1 MKAPIKTASE
11 FDALLAHTEQMER
24 PAMYRLMLLLSIKI
38 GLRPMELAGLESTWF
53 RGLEL
58 RIPVGYSK
66 RKSGRSLSIDAEII
80 EAVAVHMQGRVGRV
94 FLNASGKPFTARGIS
109 DAFRRLYRVND
120 IEGSCY
126 SGRRTLATNLVD
138 KGVSPFIIQK
148 VLGHSHINT
157 TMEYVSVTPNMM
169 RRALFG

>member
-11 FDALLAHTEQMER
+11 FAALLDHTEHMER

-53 RGLEL
+53 RGNEL

-66 RKSGRSLSIDAEII
+66 RKSGRSLSIDAEIT
-80 EAVAVHMQGRVGRV
+80 EAVQAHMQDRVGRV
-94 FLNASGKPFTARGIS
+94 FLNAQGNPFTARGIS
-109 DAFRRLYRVND
+109 DAFRRLYRINE

-138 KGVSPFIIQK
+138 KGVSIFIIQK
-148 VLGHSHINT
+148 VLGHSHVNT
-157 TMEYVSVTPNMM
+157 TQEYVSVTDNMM
-169 RRALFG
+169 RNALFG

>member
-1 MKAPIKTASE
+1 MKAPIKSDAE
-11 FDALLAHTEQMER
+11 FQVLLSHTEQMER

-53 RGLEL
+53 RDLEL

-66 RKSGRSLSIDAEII
+66 RKSGRSLTIDAEIV
-80 EAVAVHMQGRVGRV
+80 EALESHMQGRVGRV
-94 FLNASGKPFTARGIS
+94 FLNASGNAFTARGIS
-109 DAFRRLYRVND
+109 DAFRRLYRINA

-138 KGVSPFIIQK
+138 KGVSIFIIQK
-148 VLGHSHINT
+148 VLGHSHVNT
-157 TMEYVSVTPNMM
+157 TQEYVSVTDNMM